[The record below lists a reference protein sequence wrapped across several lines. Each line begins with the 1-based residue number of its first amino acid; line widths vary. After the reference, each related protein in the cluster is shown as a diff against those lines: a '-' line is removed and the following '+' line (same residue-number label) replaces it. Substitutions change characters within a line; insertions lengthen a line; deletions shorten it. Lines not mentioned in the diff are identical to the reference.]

1 MPSTWKDLK
10 PFLRW
15 FILSAVLFF
24 LAKTLRDHW
33 QEVSAIQMQPAGYG
47 WLAIALLITLLAHLC
62 TGWAW
67 SWILQS
73 LDQPVRGAWAVRA
86 YLKTNIAKYLPG
98 NVWHFYGRISAATKI
113 GVSPEAA
120 LLSVVLEP
128 LLMVA
133 AALLIALL
141 SLQQP
146 GMTQIGTTQIGAA
159 QIGAIQVLPTI
170 LLVAVLVSLHPRFL
184 NPILARSLKLKGSA
198 TKSQTEQILRLKHYP
213 WRSLLGE
220 VGFLLLRSLGFCLTF
235 RAIAPVGFEQIPLMA
250 GSFVVAWLLGFVT
263 PGLPGG
269 VGVFEAVA
277 IALLSRGFPAADLL
291 SGVAI
296 YRLLNTLA
304 EGLGAG
310 LAQGSDR

>member
-1 MPSTWKDLK
+1 MRLTWKHLK

-47 WLAIALLITLLAHLC
+47 WLAIALLITLLAHIC
-62 TGWAW
+62 TGWVW

-73 LDQPVRGAWAVRA
+73 LNQPARGAWAVRV

-113 GVSPEAA
+113 GVSTEAA
-120 LLSVVLEP
+120 LVSVVLEP

-133 AALLIALL
+133 AALLIALT

-146 GMTQIGTTQIGAA
+146 GMTQIRATQLGP
-159 QIGAIQVLPTI
+159 IQALPTI
-170 LLVAVLVSLHPRFL
+170 LLVSVLVSLHPRFL
-184 NPILARSLKLKGSA
+184 NPILAQLLKLKGSA

-220 VGFLLLRSLGFCLTF
+220 AGFLLLRSLGFCLTF
-235 RAIAPVGFEQIPLMA
+235 RAIAPIAFEQIPLIV
-250 GSFVVAWLLGFVT
+250 GSFVVAWLSGFVT